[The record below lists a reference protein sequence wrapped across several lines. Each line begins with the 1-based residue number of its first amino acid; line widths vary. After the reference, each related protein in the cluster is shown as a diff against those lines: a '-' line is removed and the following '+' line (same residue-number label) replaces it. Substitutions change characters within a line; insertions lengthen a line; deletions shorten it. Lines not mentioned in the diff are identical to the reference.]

1 MADLFYRLMA
11 VSDPFLVTKSPHE
24 KLREINSETKTLL
37 LGQESQNYLKNI
49 IKQFYQK
56 KRLNQI
62 FF

>member
-1 MADLFYRLMA
+1 MADLFYWLMA
-11 VSDPFLVTKSPHE
+11 VSDPSLVTKSPHE

-56 KRLNQI
+56 K
-62 FF
+62 

>member
-1 MADLFYRLMA
+1 MA
-11 VSDPFLVTKSPHE
+11 VSDPCLVTKSLHE
-24 KLREINSETKTLL
+24 KSRETKTLL

-56 KRLNQI
+56 KQPKFL